1 MESRR
6 ALSIVAAILAW
17 ITALPVA
24 LWVLF
29 FGLQVRC
36 DEACTGDGWQR
47 SASGW
52 QWHAVAASGAF
63 LFLSATVL
71 VVSVF
76 RRRRWLAVLSVLT
89 GVGTIYVLAGGSAI
103 EWSHL
108 GRRTS
113 GELLFLGTA
122 VSAPVLAALLTPPRR
137 R

>member
-29 FGLQVRC
+29 FGLRVRC

-89 GVGTIYVLAGGSAI
+89 QDAFRD
-103 EWSHL
+103 W
-108 GRRTS
+108 
-113 GELLFLGTA
+113 
-122 VSAPVLAALLTPPRR
+122 LAAAGEDARR
-137 R
+137 AYDHEDTEAHWGWEWRTRP